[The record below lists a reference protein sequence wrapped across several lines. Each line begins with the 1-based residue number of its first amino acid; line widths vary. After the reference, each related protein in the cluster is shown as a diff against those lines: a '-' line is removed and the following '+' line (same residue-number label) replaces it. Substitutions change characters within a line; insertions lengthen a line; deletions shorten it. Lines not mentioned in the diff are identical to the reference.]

1 MARTPRRAATPP
13 LLRTPVRFGTPIVL
27 LALALAGSLGWAS
40 AQAQTAANA
49 TPYLLEPPSAYDVG
63 CFGPCDC
70 AVRGTPLVGEFQLR
84 FVSVDLLF
92 TNYAVEQFRATLD
105 TDKGIIELHGAGEYR
120 IGGEF
125 ALTHQLKLVL
135 MDSNGGTEAFDSDL
149 IPGGGSFPG
158 IRISAAAHG
167 FACYDTVI
175 DVVAKPLTA
184 GVPGPGAARPALSA
198 APNPFR
204 GETTIECTL
213 PHPAR
218 ISLTIVDLQGRE
230 VASLARG
237 LPLGAGPHALTWE
250 GRNSDGAA
258 VRAGVYLAILGVPG
272 ATARLRLVRL
282 E

>member
-1 MARTPRRAATPP
+1 MPP
-13 LLRTPVRFGTPIVL
+13 LLRPPARFATSTVL
-27 LALALAGSLGWAS
+27 SALVLAGSLVWVPAR
-40 AQAQTAANA
+40 AQTAANA
-49 TPYLLEPPSAYDVG
+49 TPYLLEPPSMYSIG

-70 AVRGTPLVGEFQLR
+70 AVRSTPLAGEFLLR
-84 FVSVDLLF
+84 FVSVDPLF
-92 TNYAVEQFRATLD
+92 TSYAVEKFRATFQ
-105 TDKGIIELHGAGEYR
+105 TDNGIIELRGAGEYR

-135 MDSNGGTEAFDSDL
+135 MDSNGGTEAFDSGL

-184 GVPGPGAARPALSA
+184 GVPGPDAARPALSA

-204 GETTIECTL
+204 GGTTIECTL
-213 PHPAR
+213 PHSAP

-237 LPLGAGPHALTWE
+237 LALGAGPHALRWD
-250 GRNSDGAA
+250 GRNAVGEP
-258 VRAGVYLAILGVPG
+258 VRAGVYLAILRLPG